1 MKLKEGSEKAG
12 LKLNIQKSKLMESNP
27 ITSRQ
32 TENITM
38 ETVTSFILLGSK
50 VIVDGDWSH
59 EIKRHLT
66 PWKESYD
73 QRRQHIKKQRHY
85 FAQKCSY
92 SQSYGFSNSHV
103 WMWQLD
109 SKKGWVLKNWC
120 LQTVVLEKTLER
132 LLDCKEIQPVHP
144 KGNQPWIFLGRT
156 DAEAETPILW
166 PPNVKNW
173 LIWKDPDAG
182 KDWRQ
187 KEKVMIE
194 DEMVGWH
201 HWLNGHEFEQTLGDG
216 EGQGSL
222 ECCSPWGCRV
232 GHDWLN
238 NEWEDYS
245 IYFGVG

>member
-1 MKLKEGSEKAG
+1 MAESEEELKSLLMIVKEERRMKIMAS
-12 LKLNIQKSKLMESNP
+12 SP
-27 ITSRQ
+27 ITSWQ
-32 TENITM
+32 IDGETV
-38 ETVTSFILLGSK
+38 ETVTDLIFLGSK
-50 VIVDGDWSH
+50 LTADGDCSH
-59 EIKRHLT
+59 EIKRCLLPGRKVMKNLDNIFKSRDITLPKNVHIVKAMVFPIVMCGCDSWTVKKAECWRIDAFKLWCWRRLFRD
-66 PWKESYD
+66 PWTA
-73 QRRQHIKKQRHY
+73 R
-85 FAQKCSY
+85 
-92 SQSYGFSNSHV
+92 
-103 WMWQLD
+103 
-109 SKKGWVLKNWC
+109 
-120 LQTVVLEKTLER
+120 
-132 LLDCKEIQPVHP
+132 PVSP
-144 KGNQPWIFLGRT
+144 KRNQPWKFIGRT

-187 KEKVMIE
+187 KEKVMTE